1 MATLA
6 ELWDSEPTAKPDLKL
21 VPAKPVSGG
30 ATLPSGLD
38 RKREEDR
45 LRILEEEFAIKP
57 DPDLQTE
64 LTAQRKRLNI
74 APTSQQPVGTL
85 ADLWESTP
93 ATAAPAEPV
102 KPAPFIAQSETSG
115 VSANPMI
122 MRQGQKIR
130 DQNAYLTE
138 VPPSSVREL
147 AKKLGISTAAAIDTL
162 AQGITAPAQ
171 AITYAAVRPFVS
183 AERAQQIST
192 LPESVQKPVGSLF
205 GVTESPSYTGELSQS
220 TMKFIG
226 ENVGKGAE
234 WIAKQT
240 GLPLSDVENMVGTL
254 TMAVPGAVKPVAG
267 ALRTAGEVV
276 GEMGA
281 VKRQIDQQFAARQ
294 GAKPTA
300 PAEVAPGR
308 VSIGAAATAPESAVR
323 AELAKASPERQELL
337 KNKPPET
344 FTPDELKALET
355 HNQFEK
361 FGMKA
366 TEGEAL
372 QNSSLMSRETN
383 DRVKDPNLQARFE
396 ERDPKLIEGF
406 ETIKQ
411 NIAPDVYETDPVKMA
426 NMPLE
431 RMKADLLDHEQR
443 IRSAYDIANNAT
455 GTGQSAIDVASLK
468 DNIDA
473 ALRKKGKTKYLPAE
487 LRSDLEEALTKG
499 YLTSEEYENF
509 RTDTATIS
517 RTNQNPL
524 ARQAA
529 SIVREQLENVTL
541 KGEFAKYKPLYDQ
554 ARKLVVELKQ
564 KEKIPAYKAAASD
577 TRTLEEIDAGIPHP
591 AANTFIERHYGEKT
605 PEVNIQRMLD
615 IIGRDSPEHQALNA
629 AKIDQFK
636 LRSGIKNNQG
646 KVSQAALN
654 KIIFESHKSNLP
666 VMFGNLAA
674 KDLQDLAEVAR
685 KSEHVKG
692 VHAVNV
698 SNTEIIREANALQ
711 AAKEVAQSVAEGTLA
726 VKTGGISS
734 IVLPPLKRM
743 FESKKKEAALT
754 KEIAEK
760 AAESERRLAPTA
772 GIKINKMLP

>member
-1 MATLA
+1 MAVANQLSSQDAVVVTPSDYDLPFFSN
-6 ELWDSEPTAKPDLKL
+6 EETTTSEPGIKYSPSMQQQFAIKALRLKEDELLRDPNNINLQRDVENARNIAGVSPKPEKETDYSLPFFSHEDVQKVETEESKNPAFGVGNAYTRKLAAQPRENRATGAPLAVAENVGSMIGNLGVQTLGSLKGVLGSIPEAIRTGQAPGPIGEKIRKEFVEKHQFAPTSELGQTMGEQIGGVIEANKMPPFVPGMMELAGVQAGKQVVETAKPKPL
-21 VPAKPVSGG
+21 PAKISY
-30 ATLPSGLD
+30 AD
-38 RKREEDR
+38 FQKM
-45 LRILEEEFAIKP
+45 
-57 DPDLQTE
+57 
-64 LTAQRKRLNI
+64 
-74 APTSQQPVGTL
+74 QQ
-85 ADLWESTP
+85 E
-93 ATAAPAEPV
+93 
-102 KPAPFIAQSETSG
+102 K
-115 VSANPMI
+115 
-122 MRQGQKIR
+122 
-130 DQNAYLTE
+130 
-138 VPPSSVREL
+138 
-147 AKKLGISTAAAIDTL
+147 
-162 AQGITAPAQ
+162 AQ
-171 AITYAAVRPFVS
+171 ATQP
-183 AERAQQIST
+183 
-192 LPESVQKPVGSLF
+192 
-205 GVTESPSYTGELSQS
+205 
-220 TMKFIG
+220 
-226 ENVGKGAE
+226 
-234 WIAKQT
+234 IA
-240 GLPLSDVENMVGTL
+240 L
-254 TMAVPGAVKPVAG
+254 
-267 ALRTAGEVV
+267 
-276 GEMGA
+276 
-281 VKRQIDQQFAARQ
+281 
-294 GAKPTA
+294 A
-300 PAEVAPGR
+300 PAEVTPGR
-308 VSIGAAATAPESAVR
+308 VSIGAAATAPENAVR

-372 QNSSLMSRETN
+372 QNTSLMSRETN

-443 IRSAYDIANNAT
+443 IRAAYDVANNAT

-473 ALRKKGKTKYLPAE
+473 ALRKKGKAKYLPAE

-509 RTDTATIS
+509 RTDTATIA

-529 SIVREQLENVTL
+529 SIVREQLENVPL

-591 AANTFIERHYGEKT
+591 AANTFLERHYGEKT

-615 IIGRDSPEHQALNA
+615 IIGRDSAEHQALNA